1 MKIENYM
8 EIIIKDFLPPI
19 RALLPS
25 FHFSVAIVL
34 SVAVIVRLSNKKAFR
49 ASTCDKSRLT
59 AWMIFLSYILVIF
72 QTVFLSREP
81 GSREA
86 VSLVPFETWGHT
98 MYAHAYFI
106 ENIIMFIPFGI
117 LLPILFKRM
126 RRVRNCVR
134 FGFLN
139 SCIIEMAQFVTRR
152 GYLQLD
158 DVITNTV
165 GALIGWLIWRG
176 AGKII
181 KGSLMGADPIK
192 KI

>member
-25 FHFSVAIVL
+25 FLFSVAIVL
-34 SVAVIVRLSNKKAFR
+34 SVAVIVRLSNKKVFR

-72 QTVFLSREP
+72 DTVFLSREP

-86 VSLVPFETWGHT
+86 VSLFPFETWGHT
-98 MYAHAYFI
+98 LYAHAYFI

-117 LLPILFKRM
+117 LLPILFKRI
-126 RRVRNCVR
+126 RRVLNCVGL
-134 FGFLN
+134 GFLN
-139 SCIIEMAQFVTRR
+139 SCVIEIAQFVTRR

-165 GALIGWLIWRG
+165 GALIGWLIWQG

-181 KGSLMGADPIK
+181 KGRVIK
-192 KI
+192 ERRS

>member
-1 MKIENYM
+1 MKTGNFIK
-8 EIIIKDFLPPI
+8 IITKDFLSPVCI
-19 RALLPS
+19 WLPS
-25 FHFSVAIVL
+25 FLFSVVIVL
-34 SVAVIVRLSNKKAFR
+34 SVAVIVRLSNKKGFR
-49 ASTCDKSRLT
+49 AKTFDKIRLT
-59 AWMIFLSYILVIF
+59 VWTFLLSYILVIV

-106 ENIIMFIPFGI
+106 ENIIMFIPFGV

-126 RRVRNCVR
+126 RKVQNCVG
-134 FGFLN
+134 FGFLS
-139 SCIIEMAQFVTRR
+139 SCIIEIAQFITRR

-181 KGSLMGADPIK
+181 KGRVIK
-192 KI
+192 ERCS

>member
-1 MKIENYM
+1 MIKIENYM
-8 EIIIKDFLPPI
+8 EIIIKDFLPPV

-25 FHFSVAIVL
+25 FLFSAAIVL
-34 SVAVIVRLSNKKAFR
+34 SASVIVRLSNKKAFR

-59 AWMIFLSYILVIF
+59 AWTIFLSYILVIF
-72 QTVFLSREP
+72 HTVFLSRES

-86 VSLVPFETWGHT
+86 VSLFPFETWGHT
-98 MYAHAYFI
+98 LYAHAYFI

-117 LLPILFKRM
+117 LLPILFKRI
-126 RRVRNCVR
+126 RRVLNCVGL
-134 FGFLN
+134 GFLN
-139 SCIIEMAQFVTRR
+139 SCVIEIAQFVTRR

-181 KGSLMGADPIK
+181 KGRIIK
-192 KI
+192 ERRS

>member
-1 MKIENYM
+1 M
-8 EIIIKDFLPPI
+8 EIIIKDFLPPVC
-19 RALLPS
+19 ALLPS
-25 FHFSVAIVL
+25 FLFSVVIVL
-34 SVAVIVRLSNKKAFR
+34 LAAIIVRLSNKKAFR
-49 ASTCDKSRLT
+49 ASICDKSRLT
-59 AWMIFLSYILVIF
+59 AWTIFLSYILVIF

-81 GSREA
+81 GSRET

-98 MYAHAYFI
+98 MYAHAFFI
-106 ENIIMFIPFGI
+106 ENIIMFIPFGV

-126 RRVRNCVR
+126 RKVQNCVG

-165 GALIGWLIWRG
+165 GSLMGWLIWRG
-176 AGKII
+176 GGKMI
-181 KGSLMGADPIK
+181 KGRVIK
-192 KI
+192 ERCS

>member
-1 MKIENYM
+1 MKTGNFIK
-8 EIIIKDFLPPI
+8 IITKDFLPPVCI
-19 RALLPS
+19 WLPS
-25 FHFSVAIVL
+25 FLFSVVIVL
-34 SVAVIVRLSNKKAFR
+34 SVAVIVRLSNMKGFR
-49 ASTCDKSRLT
+49 AKTFDKIRLT
-59 AWMIFLSYILVIF
+59 VWTFLLSYILVIV

-106 ENIIMFIPFGI
+106 ENIIMFIPFGV

-126 RRVRNCVR
+126 RKVQNCVG
-134 FGFLN
+134 FGFLS
-139 SCIIEMAQFVTRR
+139 SCIIEIAQFITRR

-158 DVITNTV
+158 DVFTNTV

-181 KGSLMGADPIK
+181 KGRVIK
-192 KI
+192 ERCS